1 MPSSDGRAH
10 RARSCRDPASRRHS
24 FARSNPTARQR
35 RLPACRA
42 ARRIFFKGHH
52 GVFNLLDIRT
62 TARHR
67 RRGLAGV
74 ALVLLAGAPLAAFAL
89 TPADVAPLAGDD
101 FDAKSAAID
110 KLIANHDKE
119 SLAVLKAL
127 SEDSALATD
136 AGAVLLQDGD
146 TARDAV
152 TGKTVAAGDAQP
164 VTLNN
169 LLRSKV
175 AGALSGLQLDSPDTR
190 DARRRHHRRCC
201 KTPIRRSNRS
211 STRLARRKP
220 IPALKKRL
228 DTLWAMTALH
238 DADPAKRLEAVQLVA
253 ARHDLDM
260 NELLRPLVAK
270 KPDGSFVEA
279 DDRVRAAAQS
289 GIDEL
294 DAIQRRSQI
303 AGTLFAGLSLGSVLL
318 LAALGLAITYG
329 LIGVINMAHGEFL
342 MIGAYATYVVQNLF
356 QRFAPG
362 AFDWYPLLAVPASF
376 AAAGLVGIVL
386 ERLVLKHLYG
396 RPLETLLTTFGVSLI
411 LIQATRML
419 FGAQNVQVINP
430 AWMSGG
436 VTVLPNLILPYNRLA
451 ILAFSLIVVGI
462 AWAVLTKTRLGLFVR
477 AVTQNRRMAAC
488 VGVKTARVDSYAFA
502 FGAGIAGLGGCA
514 LSQIGNV
521 GPDLGQSY
529 IIDSFMA
536 VVLGGVGQLAGTV
549 IGGFGLGLVSK
560 AIEPFWGAVLAKIA
574 VLVLIVLFIQ
584 KRPQGMFALKGRS
597 AEA

>member
-1 MPSSDGRAH
+1 MPHRFAGYSSKGIMAF
-10 RARSCRDPASRRHS
+10 SIL
-24 FARSNPTARQR
+24 
-35 RLPACRA
+35 RL
-42 ARRIFFKGHH
+42 ARRGIGTL
-52 GVFNLLDIRT
+52 GI
-62 TARHR
+62 
-67 RRGLAGV
+67 
-74 ALVLLAGAPLAAFAL
+74 ALITIAPLAAFAL

-110 KLIANHDKE
+110 KLIANHDPA
-119 SLAVLKAL
+119 SAALLKAL
-127 SEDSALATD
+127 SADNALSTDS
-136 AGAVLLQDGD
+136 GEVLIQDGD
-146 TARDAV
+146 TAHDAI

-175 AGALSGLQLDSPDTR
+175 AGALSGSQLDSPDLETR
-190 DARRRHHRRCC
+190 RAAINALLQNPDPSMKPLIDAQRA
-201 KTPIRRSNRS
+201 KETDPV
-211 STRLARRKP
+211 
-220 IPALKKRL
+220 LKKRL

-238 DADPAKRLEAVQLVA
+238 NSDANTRLEAVKLVA

-270 KPDGSFVEA
+270 KPDGTFVES
-279 DDRVRAAAQS
+279 DDRVRAAAQA

-356 QRFAPG
+356 QHYAPG
-362 AFDWYPLLAVPASF
+362 AFNWYPLVAVPASF
-376 AAAGLVGIVL
+376 VAAGLVGIVI
-386 ERLVLKHLYG
+386 ERLVLRHLYG
-396 RPLETLLTTFGVSLI
+396 RPLETLLTTFGISLI
-411 LIQATRML
+411 LIQATRMI
-419 FGAQNVQVINP
+419 FGAQNVQVENP
-430 AWMSGG
+430 SWMSGG
-436 VTVLPNLILPYNRLA
+436 VTVMPSLILPYNRLA

-488 VGVKTARVDSYAFA
+488 VGVRTARVDSYAFA

-549 IGGFGLGLVSK
+549 IGGFGLGLISK

>member
-1 MPSSDGRAH
+1 MLMPVGAH
-10 RARSCRDPASRRHS
+10 
-24 FARSNPTARQR
+24 
-35 RLPACRA
+35 
-42 ARRIFFKGHH
+42 
-52 GVFNLLDIRT
+52 
-62 TARHR
+62 
-67 RRGLAGV
+67 
-74 ALVLLAGAPLAAFAL
+74 ALSA
-89 TPADVAPLAGDD
+89 ADVAPLAGDD

-110 KLIANHDKE
+110 KLIASHDAP
-119 SLAVLKAL
+119 SLALLKAL
-127 SEDSALATD
+127 SEDNALATD
-136 AGAVLLQDGD
+136 SGEMLIQDND
-146 TARDAV
+146 VARDAV
-152 TGKTVAAGDAQP
+152 TGKTVAADGAQP

-175 AGALSGLQLDSPDTR
+175 SGAVSGLALDATDPAARAAAIDALLKNPDAAMKPLIDR
-190 DARRRHHRRCC
+190 ARA
-201 KTPIRRSNRS
+201 KETD
-211 STRLARRKP
+211 
-220 IPALKKRL
+220 PALKKRL

-238 DADPAKRLEAVQLVA
+238 DSDAAKRLEAVQLVA

-270 KPDGSFVEA
+270 KPDGTFIEG
-279 DDRVRAAAQS
+279 DERVRTAAQA

-294 DAIQRRSQI
+294 DSIQRRSQI

-342 MIGAYATYVVQNLF
+342 MIGAYATYVVQNLV

-362 AFDWYPLLAVPASF
+362 AFDWYPLFAIPASF
-376 AAAGLVGIVL
+376 AAAALVGIVL

-396 RPLETLLTTFGVSLI
+396 RPLETLLTTFGISLI

-419 FGAQNVQVINP
+419 FGAQNVQVENP
-430 AWMSGG
+430 SWMSGG
-436 VTVLPNLILPYNRLA
+436 VTVLPGLILPYNRLA
-451 ILAFSLIVVGI
+451 ILVFSMIVVGI

>member
-1 MPSSDGRAH
+1 MAFSIL
-10 RARSCRDPASRRHS
+10 
-24 FARSNPTARQR
+24 
-35 RLPACRA
+35 RL
-42 ARRIFFKGHH
+42 ARRSIGTL
-52 GVFNLLDIRT
+52 GI
-62 TARHR
+62 
-67 RRGLAGV
+67 
-74 ALVLLAGAPLAAFAL
+74 ALITLAPLAAFAL
-89 TPADVAPLAGDD
+89 TPADIAPLAADD

-110 KLIANHDKE
+110 KLIANHDAP
-119 SLAVLKAL
+119 SQALLKAL
-127 SEDSALATD
+127 SEDNALTTD
-136 AGAVLLQDGD
+136 SGEVLIQDGD
-146 TARDAV
+146 TTKDAI
-152 TGKTVAAGDAQP
+152 TGKAVSAPGAQP

-175 AGALSGLQLDSPDTR
+175 SGALSGSQLDSPVLETR
-190 DARRRHHRRCC
+190 RTAINALLQNPDPSMKPLIDAQRA
-201 KTPIRRSNRS
+201 KETDPD
-211 STRLARRKP
+211 
-220 IPALKKRL
+220 LKKKL

-238 DADPAKRLEAVQLVA
+238 NSDPATRLEAVQLVA

-270 KPDGSFVEA
+270 KPDGTFVES
-279 DDRVRAAAQS
+279 DDRVRAAAQA

-294 DAIQRRSQI
+294 DAIQRRSAI

-376 AAAGLVGIVL
+376 VAAALVGMVL

-411 LIQATRML
+411 LIQATRMI
-419 FGAQNVQVINP
+419 FGAQNVQVSNP

-436 VTVLPNLILPYNRLA
+436 VTVMPSLILPYNRLA

-488 VGVKTARVDSYAFA
+488 VGVRTARVDSYAFA

-549 IGGFGLGLVSK
+549 IGGFGLGLISK
-560 AIEPFWGAVLAKIA
+560 AIEPFWGAVLA
-574 VLVLIVLFIQ
+574 
-584 KRPQGMFALKGRS
+584 
-597 AEA
+597 

>member
-1 MPSSDGRAH
+1 MAFLTFRSAGRA
-10 RARSCRDPASRRHS
+10 C
-24 FARSNPTARQR
+24 
-35 RLPACRA
+35 
-42 ARRIFFKGHH
+42 
-52 GVFNLLDIRT
+52 V
-62 TARHR
+62 
-67 RRGLAGV
+67 GLALV
-74 ALVLLAGAPLAAFAL
+74 ALLPVSAHAL
-89 TPADVAPLAGDD
+89 SAADVAPLAGDD

-110 KLIANHDKE
+110 RLIASHDAP
-119 SLAVLKAL
+119 SLALLKAL
-127 SEDSALATD
+127 SEDNALATD
-136 AGAVLLQDGD
+136 SGEMLIQDND
-146 TARDAV
+146 VARDAV
-152 TGKTVAAGDAQP
+152 TGKTVAADGAQP

-169 LLRSKV
+169 LLRSRV
-175 AGALSGLQLDSPDTR
+175 AGAVSGLALDAADPAARAAAIDALLKNPDAAMKPMIDR
-190 DARRRHHRRCC
+190 ARA
-201 KTPIRRSNRS
+201 KETDPV
-211 STRLARRKP
+211 
-220 IPALKKRL
+220 LKKRL

-238 DADPAKRLEAVQLVA
+238 DSDAAKRLEAVQLVA

-270 KPDGSFVEA
+270 KPDGTFIESDE
-279 DDRVRAAAQS
+279 RVRAAAQA

-294 DAIQRRSQI
+294 DSIQRRSQI

-342 MIGAYATYVVQNLF
+342 MIGAYATYVVQNLV

-362 AFDWYPLLAVPASF
+362 AFDWYPLFAIPASF
-376 AAAGLVGIVL
+376 AAAALVGIVL

-396 RPLETLLTTFGVSLI
+396 RPLETLLTTFGISLI

-419 FGAQNVQVINP
+419 FGAQNVQVENP
-430 AWMSGG
+430 SWMSGG
-436 VTVLPNLILPYNRLA
+436 VTVLPGLILPYNRLA
-451 ILAFSLIVVGI
+451 ILAFSMIVVGI

>member
-1 MPSSDGRAH
+1 MKNIMV
-10 RARSCRDPASRRHS
+10 HS
-24 FARSNPTARQR
+24 LTTLATRGS
-35 RLPACRA
+35 RA
-42 ARRIFFKGHH
+42 A
-52 GVFNLLDIRT
+52 LC
-62 TARHR
+62 
-67 RRGLAGV
+67 
-74 ALVLLAGAPLAAFAL
+74 AFAL
-89 TPADVAPLAGDD
+89 LCGLAPGAHALESADVAPLAGDD
-101 FDAKSAAID
+101 FDAKSVAID
-110 KLIANHDKE
+110 KLIATHDAA
-119 SLAVLKAL
+119 SLALLKAL
-127 SEDSALATD
+127 ADDTVAATD
-136 AGAVLLQDGD
+136 AGEVLIQDGD
-146 TARDAV
+146 AARDAA
-152 TGKTVAAGDAQP
+152 TGKPVAADVAASAQP
-164 VTLNN
+164 ITLNN

-175 AGALSGLQLDSPDTR
+175 AGAVSGLQLSSPDVEMR
-190 DARRRHHRRCC
+190 RAAVAALLKNPDPAMKPMIDA
-201 KTPIRRSNRS
+201 
-211 STRLARRKP
+211 ARAKETD
-220 IPALKKRL
+220 PALKKRL

-238 DADPAKRLEAVQLVA
+238 NPDAATRLEAVKLVA

-260 NELLRPLVAK
+260 YELLRPLVAK
-270 KPDGSFVEA
+270 SSTGAWNEA
-279 DDRVRAAAQS
+279 DPQVRAAAQQ
-289 GIDEL
+289 GIDAL
-294 DAIQRRSQI
+294 DSLQRRSQI

-342 MIGAYATYVVQNLF
+342 MIGAYATYVVQTLV
-356 QRFAPG
+356 QHYAPR
-362 AFDWYPLLAVPASF
+362 AFDWYPLAAIPASF
-376 AAAGLVGIVL
+376 VAAALVGMVI
-386 ERLVLKHLYG
+386 ERLVIRHLYG
-396 RPLETLLTTFGVSLI
+396 RPLETLLTTFGISLI

-419 FGAQNVQVINP
+419 FGAQNVQVENP
-430 AWMSGG
+430 SWMSGG
-436 VTVLPNLILPYNRLA
+436 VTVMPSLILPYNRIA

-462 AWAVLTKTRLGLFVR
+462 AWTVLTKTRLGLFVR

-584 KRPQGMFALKGRS
+584 KRPQGLFALKGRS

>member
-1 MPSSDGRAH
+1 MTAIAIAMRAASSLAQYVARAAHVARVAHVAHVGRAANVV
-10 RARSCRDPASRRHS
+10 RVARKGSGTALALCLLFAAAS
-24 FARSNPTARQR
+24 
-35 RLPACRA
+35 
-42 ARRIFFKGHH
+42 
-52 GVFNLLDIRT
+52 
-62 TARHR
+62 
-67 RRGLAGV
+67 
-74 ALVLLAGAPLAAFAL
+74 ALVPVRAFAL
-89 TPADVAPLAGDD
+89 TNEDVAPLAADD

-110 KLIANHDKE
+110 KLIAAHDAP
-119 SLAVLKAL
+119 SLALLKAL
-127 SEDSALATD
+127 AEDSVLATD
-136 AGAVLLQDGD
+136 SGEVLVQEGD
-146 TARDAV
+146 TLHDAV
-152 TGKTVAAGDAQP
+152 TGKAVEASDAQP
-164 VTLNN
+164 ITLNN

-175 AGALSGLQLDSPDTR
+175 AGAVSGLQLASPDLETR
-190 DARRRHHRRCC
+190 RAAIAALLQNPDPAMKPMIDA
-201 KTPIRRSNRS
+201 
-211 STRLARRKP
+211 ARAKETD
-220 IPALKKRL
+220 PALKKRL

-238 DADPAKRLEAVQLVA
+238 DSDPAKRLDAVQLVA

-260 NELLRPLVAK
+260 YELLRPLVAK
-270 KPDGSFVEA
+270 KPDGSFVESDA
-279 DDRVRAAAQS
+279 KVRAAAQQ
-289 GIDEL
+289 GIDAL
-294 DAIQRRSQI
+294 DAIQRRSEI
-303 AGTLFAGLSLGSVLL
+303 AGTVFAGLSLGSVLL

-342 MIGAYATYVVQNLF
+342 MIGAYTTYVVQSFF
-356 QRFAPG
+356 QNHAAA
-362 AFDWYPLLAVPASF
+362 AFDWYPLAAVPAAFVS
-376 AAAGLVGIVL
+376 AAVVGLVL
-386 ERLVLKHLYG
+386 ERLVLRHLYG

-411 LIQATRML
+411 LIQATRTL
-419 FGAQNVQVINP
+419 FGAQNVQVANP
-430 AWMSGG
+430 SWMSGG
-436 VTVLPNLILPYNRLA
+436 VTVMQNLILPYNRLA
-451 ILAFSLIVVGI
+451 ILAFSLIVVAI

-560 AIEPFWGAVLAKIA
+560 TIEPFWGAVLAKIA

-584 KRPQGMFALKGRS
+584 KRPQGLFALKGRS

>member
-1 MPSSDGRAH
+1 MAFLTFRSAGRA
-10 RARSCRDPASRRHS
+10 C
-24 FARSNPTARQR
+24 
-35 RLPACRA
+35 
-42 ARRIFFKGHH
+42 
-52 GVFNLLDIRT
+52 V
-62 TARHR
+62 
-67 RRGLAGV
+67 GLALL
-74 ALVLLAGAPLAAFAL
+74 ALVMLMPVGAHAL
-89 TPADVAPLAGDD
+89 SAADVAPLAGDD

-110 KLIANHDKE
+110 KLIASHDAP
-119 SLAVLKAL
+119 SLALLKAL
-127 SEDSALATD
+127 SEDNALATD
-136 AGAVLLQDGD
+136 SGEMLIQDND
-146 TARDAV
+146 VARDAV
-152 TGKTVAAGDAQP
+152 TGKTVAADGAQP

-175 AGALSGLQLDSPDTR
+175 SGAVSGLALDATDPAARAAAIDALLKNPDAAMKPLIDR
-190 DARRRHHRRCC
+190 ARA
-201 KTPIRRSNRS
+201 KETD
-211 STRLARRKP
+211 
-220 IPALKKRL
+220 PALKKRL

-238 DADPAKRLEAVQLVA
+238 DSDAAKRLEAVQLVA

-270 KPDGSFVEA
+270 KPDGTFIEG
-279 DDRVRAAAQS
+279 DERVRTAAQA

-294 DAIQRRSQI
+294 DSIQRRSQI

-342 MIGAYATYVVQNLF
+342 MIGAYATYVVQNLV

-362 AFDWYPLLAVPASF
+362 AFDWYPLFAIPASF
-376 AAAGLVGIVL
+376 AAAALVGIVL

-396 RPLETLLTTFGVSLI
+396 RPLETLLTTFGISLI

-419 FGAQNVQVINP
+419 FGAQNVQVENP
-430 AWMSGG
+430 SWMSGG
-436 VTVLPNLILPYNRLA
+436 VTVLPGLILPYNRLA
-451 ILAFSLIVVGI
+451 ILVFSMIVVGI

>member
-1 MPSSDGRAH
+1 MAFSISS
-10 RARSCRDPASRRHS
+10 
-24 FARSNPTARQR
+24 FT
-35 RLPACRA
+35 
-42 ARRIFFKGHH
+42 
-52 GVFNLLDIRT
+52 
-62 TARHR
+62 
-67 RRGLAGV
+67 RGIGIGMAFC
-74 ALVLLAGAPLAAFAL
+74 ALMPLAAFAL
-89 TPADVAPLAGDD
+89 TQADVAPLAGDD

-110 KLIANHDKE
+110 RLIANHDAP
-119 SLAVLKAL
+119 SMALLKAM

-136 AGAVLLQDGD
+136 GGEVLIQDND

-152 TGKTVAAGDAQP
+152 TGKTVAAGDAQAI
-164 VTLNN
+164 TLNN
-169 LLRSKV
+169 ILRSKV
-175 AGALSGLQLDSPDTR
+175 SGALSGLQLDATDPAARKAAIDALLQNPDAAMKPMIDR
-190 DARRRHHRRCC
+190 ARA
-201 KTPIRRSNRS
+201 KETDPV
-211 STRLARRKP
+211 
-220 IPALKKRL
+220 LKKRL

-238 DADPAKRLEAVQLVA
+238 DSDPAKRLEAVQLVA

-270 KPDGSFVEA
+270 KPDGTFAES
-279 DDRVRAAAQS
+279 DDRVRAAAQV

-329 LIGVINMAHGEFL
+329 
-342 MIGAYATYVVQNLF
+342 VQNLV
-356 QRFAPG
+356 QRYAPG
-362 AFDWYPLLAVPASF
+362 AFDWYPLFAVPASF
-376 AAAGLVGIVL
+376 VAAALVGIVL

-396 RPLETLLTTFGVSLI
+396 RPLETLLTTFGISLI

-419 FGAQNVQVINP
+419 FGAQNVQVVNP
-430 AWMSGG
+430 SWMSGG
-436 VTVLPNLILPYNRLA
+436 VNVMPSLILPYNRLA
-451 ILAFSLIVVGI
+451 ILAFSMIVVAI

-549 IGGFGLGLVSK
+549 IGGFGLGLISK

>member
-1 MPSSDGRAH
+1 MAFSFLT
-10 RARSCRDPASRRHS
+10 
-24 FARSNPTARQR
+24 FARRS
-35 RLPACRA
+35 
-42 ARRIFFKGHH
+42 ARRTIGS
-52 GVFNLLDIRT
+52 
-62 TARHR
+62 
-67 RRGLAGV
+67 V
-74 ALVLLAGAPLAAFAL
+74 ALALLASAPLAAFAL
-89 TPADVAPLAGDD
+89 SPADVAPLAGDD

-136 AGAVLLQDGD
+136 SGAVLLQDGD

-175 AGALSGLQLDSPDTR
+175 AGALSGLQLDSSDTATR
-190 DARRRHHRRCC
+190 DAAITALLQNPDPSI
-201 KTPIRRSNRS
+201 KP
-211 STRLARRKP
+211 LVDAARAKETD
-220 IPALKKRL
+220 PALKKRL

-270 KPDGSFVEA
+270 KPDGSFNETDA
-279 DDRVRAAAQS
+279 RVRAAAQS
-289 GIDEL
+289 GIEEL
-294 DAIQRRSQI
+294 DSIQRRSQI

-362 AFDWYPLLAVPASF
+362 AFDWYPLLAVPVSF

>member
-1 MPSSDGRAH
+1 MASSIL
-10 RARSCRDPASRRHS
+10 
-24 FARSNPTARQR
+24 
-35 RLPACRA
+35 RL
-42 ARRIFFKGHH
+42 ARRSIG
-52 GVFNLLDIRT
+52 
-62 TARHR
+62 
-67 RRGLAGV
+67 
-74 ALVLLAGAPLAAFAL
+74 ALGIALIAIAPLVAHAL
-89 TPADVAPLAGDD
+89 TPADIAPLASDD
-101 FDAKSAAID
+101 FDAKSTAID
-110 KLIANHDKE
+110 KLIGNHDAP
-119 SLAVLKAL
+119 SQALLKAL
-127 SEDSALATD
+127 STDNALATD
-136 AGAVLLQDGD
+136 AGEVLILDGD
-146 TARDAV
+146 TAHDAI
-152 TGKTVAAGDAQP
+152 TGKTVAASDAQP

-175 AGALSGLQLDSPDTR
+175 SGALSGSQLDSPDLETR
-190 DARRRHHRRCC
+190 RAAINALLQNPDPSMKPLIDAQRA
-201 KTPIRRSNRS
+201 KETDPV
-211 STRLARRKP
+211 
-220 IPALKKRL
+220 LKKRL

-238 DADPAKRLEAVQLVA
+238 NSDPVTRLEAVKLVA

-270 KPDGSFVEA
+270 KPDGTFVES
-279 DDRVRAAAQS
+279 DDRVRAAAQA

-294 DAIQRRSQI
+294 DSIQRRSEI

-356 QRFAPG
+356 QRYAPG

-411 LIQATRML
+411 LIQATRMI
-419 FGAQNVQVINP
+419 FGAQNVQVENP

-436 VTVLPNLILPYNRLA
+436 VTVLPGLILPYNRLA

-462 AWAVLTKTRLGLFVR
+462 AWTVLTKTRLGLFVR

-488 VGVKTARVDSYAFA
+488 VGVRTARVDSYAFA

-549 IGGFGLGLVSK
+549 IGGFGLGLISK

>member
-1 MPSSDGRAH
+1 MAYSFSTLASLKARCADALRGM
-10 RARSCRDPASRRHS
+10 RARVRIAAASCALGAALAVLAPASAH
-24 FARSNPTARQR
+24 
-35 RLPACRA
+35 
-42 ARRIFFKGHH
+42 
-52 GVFNLLDIRT
+52 
-62 TARHR
+62 
-67 RRGLAGV
+67 
-74 ALVLLAGAPLAAFAL
+74 AL
-89 TPADVAPLAGDD
+89 TTEEVAPLAGDD

-110 KLIANHDKE
+110 KLIANHDAP
-119 SLAVLKAL
+119 SLALLKAL

-136 AGAVLLQDGD
+136 NGNVLIQDND

-152 TGKTVAAGDAQP
+152 TGKAVAAGDAQP

-175 AGALSGLQLDSPDTR
+175 AGALSGLQLDSTDPAKRAAAITALLQSPDPSMKPQI
-190 DARRRHHRRCC
+190 DA
-201 KTPIRRSNRS
+201 
-211 STRLARRKP
+211 ARAKETDP
-220 IPALKKRL
+220 TLKKRL

-238 DADPAKRLEAVQLVA
+238 DPDATKRLEAVKLVA

-260 NELLRPLVAK
+260 YELLRPLVAK
-270 KPDGSFVEA
+270 KPDGTFAESSPQ
-279 DDRVRAAAQS
+279 VREAAQT
-289 GIDEL
+289 GIDAL
-294 DAIQRRSQI
+294 DSIQRRSEI

-342 MIGAYATYVVQNLF
+342 MIGAYATYVVQNLV
-356 QRFAPG
+356 QRYMPG
-362 AFDWYPLLAVPASF
+362 AFDWYPLIAVPASF
-376 AAAGLVGIVL
+376 AVAALVGIVL

-419 FGAQNVQVINP
+419 FGAQNVQVVNP
-430 AWMSGG
+430 SWMSGG

-451 ILAFSLIVVGI
+451 ILAFSMIVVGI

-488 VGVKTARVDSYAFA
+488 VGVKTAYVDSYAFA

-560 AIEPFWGAVLAKIA
+560 AVEPFWGAVLAKIA

>member
-1 MPSSDGRAH
+1 MAFSIL
-10 RARSCRDPASRRHS
+10 
-24 FARSNPTARQR
+24 
-35 RLPACRA
+35 RL
-42 ARRIFFKGHH
+42 ARRSIG
-52 GVFNLLDIRT
+52 
-62 TARHR
+62 
-67 RRGLAGV
+67 
-74 ALVLLAGAPLAAFAL
+74 ALGIALITIAPLAAFAL
-89 TPADVAPLAGDD
+89 TPADIAPLAGDD

-110 KLIANHDKE
+110 KLIANHDAP
-119 SLAVLKAL
+119 SQALLKAL
-127 SEDSALATD
+127 SADNALTTD
-136 AGAVLLQDGD
+136 AGQVLIQDGD
-146 TARDAV
+146 TTRDAI
-152 TGKTVAAGDAQP
+152 TGKAVTAPDAQP

-175 AGALSGLQLDSPDTR
+175 SGALSGSQLDSADLETRRAAINALLQNPDPSMKPQI
-190 DARRRHHRRCC
+190 DAQRA
-201 KTPIRRSNRS
+201 KETD
-211 STRLARRKP
+211 
-220 IPALKKRL
+220 PALKKKL

-238 DADPAKRLEAVQLVA
+238 NSDPATRLEAVQLVA

-270 KPDGSFVEA
+270 KPDGTFAES
-279 DDRVRAAAQS
+279 DGRVRAAAQA

-294 DAIQRRSQI
+294 DAIQRRSEI

-376 AAAGLVGIVL
+376 VAAALVGMLL

-396 RPLETLLTTFGVSLI
+396 RPLETLLTTFGISLI
-411 LIQATRML
+411 LIQATRMI
-419 FGAQNVQVINP
+419 FGAQNVQVSNP

-436 VTVLPNLILPYNRLA
+436 VTVMPSLILPYNRLA

-488 VGVKTARVDSYAFA
+488 VGVRTARIDSYAFA

-549 IGGFGLGLVSK
+549 IGGFGLGLISK
-560 AIEPFWGAVLAKIA
+560 AVEPFWGAVLAKIA